1 MRKPT
6 LVDVAREA
14 GVSRAT
20 ASRVLAGAS
29 TVDQSMVL
37 AVRQAAARLSYRT
50 NVAARSL
57 AGGRTGAVAIV
68 LAAGELD
75 PFSGS
80 FVAAPL
86 KGATATLLAA
96 SQQPA
101 LFLADPSRL
110 DTLVAYLAAQYV
122 DGAVVIL
129 QHEISTITQALSA
142 VDLPIVFVGR
152 PMGESTDGVPFVD
165 SDNYAGGRL
174 AAERLVALGRT
185 RIGVISGPVDMAAS
199 SDRVRG
205 WRDVLTEYGLGT
217 RAVARGDFTMASG
230 SAAMARLLSRHPDL
244 DAVFAGSDLMA
255 VGAMRVLEAS
265 GRIVPDDIALVGF
278 DDTVVAATSEP
289 PLTSV
294 RQPLEQMGRVAAE
307 LVLDLVAGRSVRPH
321 WLDTTLV
328 IRDSA

>member
-29 TVDQSMVL
+29 TVDASMVV
-37 AVRQAAARLSYRT
+37 AVREAAAKLAYRT

-68 LAAGELD
+68 LAAGELE

-86 KGATATLLAA
+86 KGATAALLSAA
-96 SQQPA
+96 QQPA
-101 LFLADPSRL
+101 LFLADPRQL
-110 DTLVAYLAAQYV
+110 DALVAYLAAHYV

-129 QHEISTITQALSA
+129 QHEISTITQALAS

-152 PMGESTDGVPFVD
+152 PMGEHTEDVTFVD

-174 AAERLVALGRT
+174 AAEHLIALGRM
-185 RIGVISGPVDMAAS
+185 RIGVISGPADMAAS

-205 WRDVLTEYGLGT
+205 WRDVLTERGLDT
-217 RAVARGDFTMASG
+217 RAVARGDFTMPSG
-230 SAAMARLLSRHPDL
+230 SSAMARLLSRYPDL

-265 GRIVPDDIALVGF
+265 GRAVPDDIALVGF
-278 DDTVVAATSEP
+278 DDTVVAATAEP

-307 LVLDLVAGRSVRPH
+307 LVMELIAGRTTAPR

-328 IRDSA
+328 VRDSA

>member
-6 LVDVAREA
+6 LIDVAREA

-20 ASRVLAGAS
+20 ASRVLAGSS
-29 TVDQSMVL
+29 TVDRAMTT
-37 AVRQAAARLSYRT
+37 AVQQAAAKISYRT

-68 LAAGELD
+68 LAAGELE

-86 KGATATLLAA
+86 KGATATLLAGA
-96 SQQPA
+96 QQPA
-101 LFLADPSRL
+101 LFLADPEQL
-110 DTLVAYLAAQYV
+110 DALVAYLAAHYV

-129 QHEISTITQALSA
+129 QHEISSITQALET

-152 PMGESTDGVPFVD
+152 PMGSQTLGRPFVD

-174 AAERLVALGRT
+174 AAERLIALGRT
-185 RIGVISGPVDMAAS
+185 RIGVISGPADMAAS

-205 WRDVLTEYGLGT
+205 WRDVLVENGLDA
-217 RAVARGDFTMASG
+217 RAVARGDFTMPSG

-255 VGAMRVLEAS
+255 VGALRVLEAS
-265 GRIVPDDIALVGF
+265 GRTVPHDIALVGF
-278 DDTVVAATSEP
+278 DDTVVASTSEP

-307 LVLDLVAGRSVRPH
+307 LVMDLIAGRSVEPR
-321 WLDTTLV
+321 WLDTALV

>member
-29 TVDQSMVL
+29 TVDASMVV
-37 AVRQAAARLSYRT
+37 AVREAAVKLAYRT

-68 LAAGELD
+68 LAAGELE

-86 KGATATLLAA
+86 KGATAALLSAA
-96 SQQPA
+96 QQPA
-101 LFLADPSRL
+101 LFLADPHQL
-110 DTLVAYLAAQYV
+110 DALVAYLAAHYV

-129 QHEISTITQALSA
+129 QHEISTITQALA
-142 VDLPIVFVGR
+142 PVDLPIVFVGT
-152 PMGESTDGVPFVD
+152 EDVTFVD

-174 AAERLVALGRT
+174 AAEHLIALGRT
-185 RIGVISGPVDMAAS
+185 RIGVISGPADMAAS

-205 WRDVLTEYGLGT
+205 WRDVLTERGLDT
-217 RAVARGDFTMASG
+217 RAIARGDFTMPSG
-230 SAAMARLLSRHPDL
+230 SSAMARLLSRYPDL

-265 GRIVPDDIALVGF
+265 GRTVPDDIALVGF
-278 DDTVVAATSEP
+278 DDTVVAATAEP

-307 LVLDLVAGRSVRPH
+307 LVLELIAGRPAAPR

-328 IRDSA
+328 VRDSA